1 MKQPLLFDQHKRC
14 STSGPSA
21 AASVDALQ
29 GLNRHGHLH
38 LQVMPPTEATH
49 FVSVGRNATQGLV
62 CL

>member
-1 MKQPLLFDQHKRC
+1 MKQPLLFDQHKRF

-29 GLNRHGHLH
+29 GLNHHGHLH
-38 LQVMPPTEATH
+38 LLVMPPTETTH
-49 FVSVGRNATQGLV
+49 FVNVGWDVTQGLV